1 LPYVSQV
8 YDILYPNR
16 LVGTHSAYNKGK
28 ADHNKTKEGM
38 NMKSTYEIGKAMEA
52 GIISP
57 LDGWRAMRLIV
68 SAMSQRERAEDLQ
81 SVEWCLWVAGQIK
94 P

>member
-1 LPYVSQV
+1 
-8 YDILYPNR
+8 
-16 LVGTHSAYNKGK
+16 
-28 ADHNKTKEGM
+28 
-38 NMKSTYEIGKAMEA
+38 MKSTYEIGKAMEA